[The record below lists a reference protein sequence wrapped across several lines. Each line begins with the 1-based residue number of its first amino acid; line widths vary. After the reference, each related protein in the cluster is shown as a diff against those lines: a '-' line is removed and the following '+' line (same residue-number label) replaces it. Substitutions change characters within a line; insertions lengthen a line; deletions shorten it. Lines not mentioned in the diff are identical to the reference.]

1 MDHNANVYVLD
12 GDSDTPLHCTMFGGQ
27 LEVSR
32 LLLDLHS
39 EANLQNAEGSTPL
52 HLASVGFEEGHPD
65 VVQLLLDYSADAQLH
80 NLSGKN
86 TSNIACDSEQQEIVL
101 LLSQY
106 AAE

>member
-1 MDHNANVYVLD
+1 MDHNANVYALD
-12 GDSDTPLHCTMFGGQ
+12 GDGDTPLHCAAFGGQ

-52 HLASVGFEEGHPD
+52 HLASVGLEEGHPD
-65 VVQLLLDYSADAQLH
+65 VVRLLLDYGADAQLH

-86 TSNIACDSEQQEIVL
+86 ASDVARDSERREIVL